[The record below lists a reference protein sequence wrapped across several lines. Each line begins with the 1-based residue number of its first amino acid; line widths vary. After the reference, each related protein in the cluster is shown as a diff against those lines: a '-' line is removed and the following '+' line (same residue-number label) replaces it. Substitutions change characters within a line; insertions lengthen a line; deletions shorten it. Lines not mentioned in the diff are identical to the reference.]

1 MKKAK
6 LLSYSKITAITSAM
20 SALISQ
26 GSAEAGVVYFD
37 VNVAGCCDLQIIN
50 PEVGNFKNINLD
62 SETYDLSVGYSVESQ
77 GNSFSIKPQ
86 YGGFFDFSG
95 DPIGVFADEGFYIT
109 PISRGTPISSAMIQG
124 EFEFTSLGN
133 VGFSYES
140 EPEGPTFFALRLDA
154 GSGNYNY
161 GWVQILE
168 LGTTYIITGFA
179 FEKDVN
185 TMILA
190 GDTGAAAVPEPGSL
204 AVVSGLFGLMVA
216 ANRRARKRDEPSAP
230 DALLNLASGARGVQK
245 LREESAA

>member
-50 PEVGNFKNINLD
+50 PEVGN
-62 SETYDLSVGYSVESQ
+62 VGYSVESQ

-95 DPIGVFADEGFYIT
+95 DPIGVFADKGFYIT

-124 EFEFTSLGN
+124 EFEFTSLGM

-185 TMILA
+185 TMIVA

-230 DALLNLASGARGVQK
+230 ESLLNLASGASGVQK